1 MESVITNHLEL
12 FVSVFF
18 IFFVIVFVFVFD
30 IVFDLEKRM
39 KSMITNEFEF
49 SRIQFQGLP
58 CSAG

>member
-1 MESVITNHLEL
+1 MECVLINQLYF
-12 FVSVFF
+12 FVTV
-18 IFFVIVFVFVFD
+18 FVIVFVFVFV

-39 KSMITNEFEF
+39 KSVITNEFEF